1 MYGSA
6 YTAVVA
12 NRMRDA
18 AEETVAIAGKFCESG
33 DILIDAIALP
43 RLAPGDLVALP
54 ASGAYNL
61 AMESNYNQAQR
72 PPVVF
77 LRDGAARVA
86 RRRQTYADLVAL
98 ETVP

>member
-1 MYGSA
+1 M
-6 YTAVVA
+6 
-12 NRMRDA
+12 
-18 AEETVAIAGKFCESG
+18 
-33 DILIDAIALP
+33 
-43 RLAPGDLVALP
+43 ALP